1 MTPKPKQPFKKREL
15 TDIEKMSVALTRW
28 VGSTKSLVAHTVFFA
43 VMILLAISGV
53 GFDKVLLIL
62 TTVVSLEAIYL
73 SIFIQ
78 MSVNRQARRLREV
91 SQDIEEI
98 QEDVEEIQEDVEE
111 IAEDVEGIEK
121 DIDEIQENVDEI
133 QEDVEDITEDVE
145 DITEDVD
152 MYEKEEKV
160 RDEAMMNNIQN
171 TLAELM
177 REIQTLKES
186 KASKTVMKKKID
198 K

>member
-1 MTPKPKQPFKKREL
+1 
-15 TDIEKMSVALTRW
+15 
-28 VGSTKSLVAHTVFFA
+28 
-43 VMILLAISGV
+43 MILLAISGV

-186 KASKTVMKKKID
+186 KASKTVMKKKLE